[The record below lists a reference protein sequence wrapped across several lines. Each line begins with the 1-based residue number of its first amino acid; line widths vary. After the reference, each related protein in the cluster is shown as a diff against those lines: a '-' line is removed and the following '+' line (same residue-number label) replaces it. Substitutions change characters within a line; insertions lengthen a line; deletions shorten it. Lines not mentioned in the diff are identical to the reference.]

1 MLEFTGSS
9 YPLTLTDT
17 VSGNAVQELEKSL
30 ASYLGYREV
39 IALNSVESA
48 FVIALSTLE
57 KKCGL
62 LCSPNAPL
70 GLFNALVQHG
80 LHAEYCDL
88 RLDGTME
95 TRLFSK
101 SVTARTSALLLSHN
115 HGILSDAERASSFAE
130 EQDIILL
137 EDATQAFGK
146 KKKSGA
152 ELVLYSLD
160 ALIPASLAG
169 GGFIATDNDA
179 LAASLRHKARGG
191 YVQKKFWNY
200 DVLNTDANLTIA
212 SLTAQLT
219 VNAMRG
225 INEKEQRVHA
235 IQSIYLKGLSSNRLI
250 ELPTVSGLIG
260 APYFQVALVPALF
273 CPKEDIYKALVDAGI
288 PVKVGNKPVYK
299 TTAFKDEA
307 LSLFGA
313 EEVFKAQ
320 LLLPAHHLMT
330 LDDAEHVLQT
340 VENVLE
346 TYGYRGCSF

>member
-1 MLEFTGSS
+1 MIKFTDSS
-9 YPLTLTDT
+9 YPLAFAET
-17 VSGNAVQELEKSL
+17 VSGNAVQALEKSL

-48 FVIALSTLE
+48 FSLALSTLE
-57 KKCGL
+57 KESGL

-70 GLFNALVQHG
+70 GLFNALVQRG

-88 RLDGTME
+88 KLDGTME
-95 TRLFSK
+95 TRFFPK
-101 SVTARTSALLLSHN
+101 SLTARTRALLLSHN
-115 HGILSDAERASSFAE
+115 HGILSDAESALRFTQE
-130 EQDIILL
+130 HDITLL

-146 KKKSGA
+146 KEKSGA

-160 ALIPASLAG
+160 ALIPSSLAV

-179 LAASLRHKARGG
+179 LAVSLRQKSRGG
-191 YVQKKFWNY
+191 FVQKKFWNY
-200 DVLNTDANLTIA
+200 DVLNTDTDLVIA
-212 SLTAQLT
+212 SLTAQLAL
-219 VNAMRG
+219 NAMHD
-225 INEKEQRVHA
+225 INEKAQRVQAVHN
-235 IQSIYLKGLSSNRLI
+235 IYVQGLASNRLI

-260 APYFQVALVPALF
+260 APYFPIALVPALF

-299 TTAFKDEA
+299 TAAFKDEA

-330 LDDAEHVLQT
+330 LDDAALVLQT
-340 VENVLE
+340 VEHVLE
-346 TYGYRGCSF
+346 SYGYRGCSF